1 MLTGQ
6 RTDKQ
11 QILERVKLK
20 AGALQ
25 TASDALRNDKE
36 VVLEAVKT
44 SVQWGERAGGEFD
57 QINPL
62 SLLASDS
69 SPTFSYPSTTPSL
82 SSPAAPFAFSLIA
95 SRAAE
100 PFSFQPDLL
109 SST

>member
-44 SVQWGERAGGEFD
+44 SVHGV
-57 QINPL
+57 
-62 SLLASDS
+62 
-69 SPTFSYPSTTPSL
+69 TFR
-82 SSPAAPFAFSLIA
+82 FI
-95 SRAAE
+95 
-100 PFSFQPDLL
+100 
-109 SST
+109 

>member
-44 SVQWGERAGGEFD
+44 SVHGVIFL
-57 QINPL
+57 L
-62 SLLASDS
+62 SLVCWFYCLTVD
-69 SPTFSYPSTTPSL
+69 
-82 SSPAAPFAFSLIA
+82 
-95 SRAAE
+95 
-100 PFSFQPDLL
+100 
-109 SST
+109 